1 MALGNEGNIEMR
13 ELHGCNCKKDTWTA
27 ILDTMPPEKAR
38 LTVTG
43 TCTCPTGGFKTS
55 LRKATLQGINP
66 EILLLMLV
74 TEPPSGVTNQMV
86 TDYDVA
92 YHEHDSPRYT
102 NVMILPCEIT
112 IGVKVVS

>member
-1 MALGNEGNIEMR
+1 
-13 ELHGCNCKKDTWTA
+13 
-27 ILDTMPPEKAR
+27 MPHETPR

-43 TCTCPTGGFKTS
+43 ICTCPTGGFKTS
-55 LRKATLQGINP
+55 LRKATSQGINP
-66 EILLLMLV
+66 DILLLTLV

-92 YHEHDSPRYT
+92 YHEHDSRRYT
-102 NVMILPCEIT
+102 NVMVLPCEIT